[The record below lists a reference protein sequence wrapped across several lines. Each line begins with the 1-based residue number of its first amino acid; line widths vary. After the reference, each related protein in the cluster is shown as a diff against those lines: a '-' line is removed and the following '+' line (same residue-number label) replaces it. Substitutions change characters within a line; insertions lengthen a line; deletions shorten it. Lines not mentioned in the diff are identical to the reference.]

1 MRSRADAPIAVLS
14 VGGLAAGEHS
24 FEPVSRMGGDVE
36 SPAGWR
42 LVIGKD
48 VTRVMDREVVT
59 SCGERFVGRCV
70 IDCRGRDVKRTT
82 YSGSGYQ
89 KFYGF
94 ELELEQDW
102 PSDVPLVMD
111 AATDQSDGFRFFY
124 TLPFTARR
132 VLVEDTCFSD
142 SPSLDR
148 DDCLA
153 KVCDYLASRG
163 LQDFKIAREESGVL
177 PMPYSG
183 EGTPGA
189 GPRLA
194 GGYAGGWYHAATGYS
209 FPLAVA
215 FAQAIASTGVENA
228 RRSVDCLA
236 RGHRFQARFGRFLNR
251 LLFRLVAREHRHRVF
266 RRFYRVLDDE
276 AVARFFAHRFYPRDA
291 FRIVVGI
298 PPTVLGLRPLRFFR
312 SFLKKGH
319 S

>member
-1 MRSRADAPIAVLS
+1 V
-14 VGGLAAGEHS
+14 
-24 FEPVSRMGGDVE
+24 
-36 SPAGWR
+36 
-42 LVIGKD
+42 
-48 VTRVMDREVVT
+48 VTGREVVT
-59 SCGERFVGRCV
+59 MCGERFVGRCV
-70 IDCRGRDVKRTT
+70 IDCRGRAAKRTG

-94 ELELEQDW
+94 EVELEQDW
-102 PSDVPLVMD
+102 PSEVPLVMD

-124 TLPFTARR
+124 TLPFTSRR

-142 SPSLDR
+142 SPVLDR

-153 KVCDYLASRG
+153 KVSDYLASLG
-163 LQDFKIAREESGVL
+163 LRDFEIAREESGVL
-177 PMPYSG
+177 PMPYSR

-189 GPRLA
+189 GGRLA
-194 GGYAGGWYHAATGYS
+194 GGYAGGWFHAATGYS

-215 FAQAIASTGVENA
+215 FAQAIASTGVEDA
-228 RRSVDCLA
+228 RGSVDRLA

-266 RRFYRVLDDE
+266 RRFYRVLDDA
-276 AVARFFAHRFYPRDA
+276 AVARFFAHRFYRRDA

-312 SFLKKGH
+312 SFLRKGH